1 MKKRHILLI
10 ILTILLLIFLFYP
23 ALKLANDRQSQQNQS
38 IHNEGKNLKITI
50 YRYSPAKLPP
60 CEERF
65 YLILNQT
72 FIHGANLPVCVHTIS
87 RPGFI

>member
-10 ILTILLLIFLFYP
+10 ILAIFLLIFLFFP
-23 ALKLANDRQSQQNQS
+23 ALKLANGRQGQQNQS
-38 IHNEGKNLKITI
+38 KHNEGKNLKITI

-65 YLILNQT
+65 YLILNQA
-72 FIHGANLPVCVHTIS
+72 FIHSANLPVCLHTIS
-87 RPGFI
+87 KPGFI